1 MNTNGLLACK
11 RVFAT
16 GSSDSNYFVKVGAN
30 GDSEIVGDLLVGGYL
45 AVAGTSILAGEVEVP
60 NADIANTENIITYTV
75 DSSAYPIYPSF
86 VKLCPAG
93 TISKASASPAL
104 VPEGTLLVP
113 MDGYYSF
120 TIQVNLDNVGDV
132 SGSVEWMETFL
143 DTSGAPIVG
152 ISGTSNIIDVIE
164 NTTNVVR
171 YVYSGIIMGKLT
183 KGEYL
188 NLYHQES
195 NQAAFTFD
203 ATSSILVAYQYLG
216 NKPI

>member
-1 MNTNGLLACK
+1 MSTNGLLACK

-30 GDSEIVGDLLVGGYL
+30 GDSEIIGDLLVGGDL
-45 AVAGTSILAGEVEVP
+45 TVAGTTILAGEVEVP

-75 DSSAYPIYPSF
+75 DASAYPIYPSF

-93 TISKASASPAL
+93 IIAKSTASAAL

-113 MDGYYSF
+113 IDGYYAF
-120 TIQVNLDNVGDV
+120 TIQVNLNNVGDV
-132 SGSVEWMETFL
+132 SGSAEWMETFL

-152 ISGTSNIIDVIE
+152 ISGTDSIIDVIE